1 MSNISPSTQP
11 QQDKF
16 PLINPRHS
24 GFGQEWT
31 IFGYFLGYF
40 RRKQVKSTFILVYA
54 VWAVVLWSYIPQAPR
69 LFTLDDVGNVVV
81 NLPDCVSLS
90 PAERVIF
97 LLLDSQ
103 QLWGAFVLFGLLP
116 MLFVKFLF
124 REKLSDYGISTG
136 ILYRVRNLSLMF
148 VPVSIWLTWATGEN
162 VDYFGTYPYNPWIL
176 GGNSSIVEG
185 RVFLLIYFT
194 LYVLLYYV
202 SWEFFFR
209 GFLQLGTERS
219 VGCFNAILIGT
230 AFSTLA
236 HLGPHPLVE
245 TLSAIGGGIL
255 WGFFVYRSRSIL
267 PSLLMHATL
276 GIGLDFFLLY
286 YFL

>member
-31 IFGYFLGYF
+31 IIGYFLGYF
-40 RRKQVKSTFILVYA
+40 RRKQVKSTFILFYA
-54 VWAVVLWSYIPQAPR
+54 VLAVVLWSYIPQAPR
-69 LFTLDDVGNVVV
+69 LFELDAAGKVVL
-81 NLPDCVSLS
+81 NQPNCASFS
-90 PAERVIF
+90 PAERMIF

-103 QLWGAFVLFGLLP
+103 QLWGAFLLFGLLP
-116 MLFVKFLF
+116 MFFVKFLF
-124 REKLSDYGISTG
+124 REKLSDYGFSTG
-136 ILYRVRNLSLMF
+136 ILYRVRNLTLIF
-148 VPVSIWLTWATGEN
+148 VPLSILVTWLSGES
-162 VDYFGTYPYNPWIL
+162 VHYFSTYPYNPWIL

-185 RVFLLIYFT
+185 RAFLMIYFVM
-194 LYVLLYYV
+194 YALLYYV

-236 HLGPHPLVE
+236 HLGPHPMVE
-245 TLSAIGGGIL
+245 TLGAIGGG
-255 WGFFVYRSRSIL
+255 
-267 PSLLMHATL
+267 
-276 GIGLDFFLLY
+276 
-286 YFL
+286 